1 MREPVPLILQQE
13 VRGREVHARARI
25 LPRRANQPPAFG
37 SLWALWPMKPLSPL
51 SLPPSGNVRPL
62 SRKEGPPERQYSPH
76 HGEPPV
82 CAGTPRAMP
91 LPPRRT
97 SSVSVSSP
105 AAPGSAVVPQGS
117 VSAVQFA
124 KRQSRAQGRDCL
136 AGLREEHDPRLI
148 CSLSQQSPW
157 TQELQSEQHL
167 TCELSSNSM
176 TL

>member
-13 VRGREVHARARI
+13 VRGREVHAPKAPLRSWRARI
-25 LPRRANQPPAFG
+25 LPRWANQPPAFEG

-51 SLPPSGNVRPL
+51 SLPPSGNARPL
-62 SRKEGPPERQYSPH
+62 SRKEGPPERQHSPH

-82 CAGTPRAMP
+82 CVGTPRATP

-97 SSVSVSSP
+97 SSVSVPSP

-136 AGLREEHDPRLI
+136 AGLREEHDPHLI

-157 TQELQSEQHL
+157 THRS
-167 TCELSSNSM
+167 CKVNNI
-176 TL
+176 